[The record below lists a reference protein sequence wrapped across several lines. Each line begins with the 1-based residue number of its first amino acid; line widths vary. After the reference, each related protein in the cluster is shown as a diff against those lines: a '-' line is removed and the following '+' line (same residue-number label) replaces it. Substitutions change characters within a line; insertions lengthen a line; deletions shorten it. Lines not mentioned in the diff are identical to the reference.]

1 MPESIADEEDDE
13 IYKNLPDF
21 KYDDTLKKLENANKE
36 LQDRIRHL
44 EKQWHETAEEN
55 LKLKEE
61 NRQLHENIS
70 SLLKT
75 ANNELKRKD
84 RVIEEL
90 RKENNQ
96 LIFRRK
102 KISHKTE
109 VECQQH
115 TDDTRVHQKQELAH
129 NYSNVQWHEEEL
141 HLISGTSNRVTDIV
155 EDARDIL
162 KADNNLPDTNTCSSS
177 VNNELNDV
185 SNLGGDSS
193 ASSEILPVD
202 SIQDDYS
209 TWKARKNVVETV
221 FSARMRKRLNAST
234 EKNKKEIFDS
244 TNNKQLCVSGSHD
257 EKINSNKVENRPNDE
272 AVRHSNLQELEA
284 TKTVKGAAQNEKKS
298 ITAGSVVDELES
310 NPSGSV
316 EFHSVDAKQDHHCST
331 NIQKNVVESVFSAR
345 MRKRLNA
352 STENNKKEIYAS
364 TNNKLVCVSGSHA
377 VKINCSKDEK
387 HPNNEIAKHNNLQE
401 FDATETVKEPT
412 QNEEQS
418 VNAGNVVGEIGSN
431 SSGSLE
437 FDSVDSKLDHHCSTN
452 IQKNVVKAVSSEQM
466 RKQLN
471 ASAEKVGKE
480 IVVCTGTKQSY
491 DSTIDEAKIS
501 NSKEER
507 ETKNDTAGLNTLQKS
522 ETTEFEKEETQNERK
537 SVNAGNVIDE
547 LESSTSGS
555 VEFHS
560 VEAKQ
565 GHHCTTDVQN
575 NVIEAVFSEQR
586 KNQLH
591 VSAEKNDKEIP
602 VCTGTE
608 QSYHSRIGEL
618 KINSS
623 KEERDI
629 NNEIARHNIL
639 QELDASDVVKEAT
652 QSERKSVN
660 AGNIIG
666 ELGSKSS
673 QSEELHS
680 EDAEQA
686 HNSTTKVQKNV
697 FGTVFTEQVRKQL
710 NTSTEKDDKDIFV
723 YTGTKQSCASKI
735 DEVKINN
742 SKEERETDETSRHN
756 ACQVLGAKEMEVVA
770 TQKER
775 DSVNASN
782 IIGKL
787 ESDSSGA
794 IELHLVDAKQDY
806 YCTTNG
812 QKNVAETVC
821 SRQLRKKFSASI
833 EVECNDILVCTGAKQ
848 PCDSRNC
855 NVKVNSSKKERDEND
870 DSSVHNTHKKLEHI
884 ENLKEVSRNER
895 TFLNADSV
903 SRELSSYQ
911 SVEFQFAGAK
921 QDHNCTPEVQYE
933 GTEMVPIMQLKK
945 HLNASKEKDDQETL
959 TYARTKQPDGSRS
972 HDDNIIVSE
981 WEGDINDATDK
992 HETVQ
997 KFENTTDVK
1006 EVALNERKFADA
1018 INILEETSFGN
1029 PDLDNG
1035 SKDSRPEHVNARTSP
1050 NEQCSYSFHSKKYHS
1065 HVSDI
1070 GSHNPA
1076 IQNCH
1081 RSSSQS
1087 SSTKSSSVDSCVIQ
1101 SEERENAQ
1109 KSSLRESTKHAKQD
1123 VKTNYHIRGKQ
1134 MELRPKT
1141 SPSVR
1146 VANSVKSKY
1155 SRSRSKT
1162 PFDSSRFKIPK
1173 LSSKQRVRVERSSVL
1188 EQIDSESDGARTR
1201 YSRQYS
1207 AHNSHKSYT
1216 SYSSHSRVR
1225 QSFRDSQHYTDH
1237 RKYKHRDSSPVRGRS
1252 SSRSRHERRHGSAKF
1267 RDKDKRH
1274 IATRHQN
1281 VSKRSDSSRMET
1293 ANDLLK
1299 KKMYI
1304 VEAEKVIHSQKQS
1317 RNVDF
1322 SLDDYRRE
1330 IVTGKSGTTSSILG
1344 DDKHCK
1350 HSQIIPEYRKVTAE
1364 NYNERKTQRMETE
1377 DLNTSKGYEY
1387 KLKKIT
1393 FENKECRK
1401 PVLDLC
1407 RRLVS
1412 NSSSKLDKIPDT
1424 PELFHA
1430 ATNEPNPLWSSDSA
1444 LRPPEEQ
1451 RKENIVP
1458 TSDAHSVTSQASNDT
1473 EGKLKRVCNSAV
1485 FKTDGVSV
1493 SIFRETC
1500 DFSTSRKRKSVV
1512 IRSKR
1517 TSGSCDVDSPEEK
1530 RQRLNNNDKIIVGTT
1545 TASVRTVLDGT
1556 VTKSEQTVVEK
1567 TASVE
1572 TNVISPVQSFIGESR
1587 TERVQNISCTTDK
1600 QHTSVNDLGKLDHK
1614 LDLEDVKTHKE
1625 KASNTALHSE
1635 HVSEIKNPVS
1645 VCNNST
1651 TVSAPSLNV
1660 ESSVAG
1666 KVGCILQDVPL
1677 SKVSAN
1683 EEGLLCSMKDFAD
1696 HHELRFRKLVSERKS
1711 RRETRIEDMR
1721 EELEEGEILDGSP
1734 VKTAPAVS
1742 KFSEPVH
1749 NMTSEPSCH
1758 RNINPI
1764 SCSKPSL
1771 GDHLLAKERQ
1781 HDTYERQEIADFE
1794 TSNRYKVLEKFQNND
1809 YEESGGAKKQSSQC
1823 TKAREVKDSV
1833 TVNKK
1838 TEDIESVLLGAKFEK
1853 ESCGTNNIT
1862 CNADNKDFFEKREL
1876 VNHEVTD
1883 SVISSEVS
1891 KSVCLCSNAC
1901 QCTESNKQS
1910 DNRSDGNEMKCKGEV
1925 QSSSNPKSL
1934 KDGFSL
1940 CDKEATVSEDVN
1952 FSLLVEP
1959 EEICK
1964 QIDERKSDKKNETVK
1979 TKLASSCIQ
1988 ALSRGDTVMKD
1999 VDVSNRQKPEI
2010 DNSLVSGISVHKDTQ
2025 PKSYQK
2031 LHSESNKNTSEASKH
2046 TSVQDTGAPLSSKL
2060 VSPPRRKKNARMTI
2074 STSQSSLQSEILMAN
2089 LLQTHSPYKVGIHD
2103 EFVPLSTKYSE
2114 EIASGASCDNDNESL
2129 NCNSSKSA
2137 INMQSGDKHNSKSQ
2151 RITRSKTTRLS
2162 SPGCRPDE
2170 RNCNSKKSLK
2180 SSKKKLQK
2188 LMNFEN
2194 EQIKLEEGSCRM
2206 RPQLCQSGLQDTDL
2220 ICSYI
2225 AVDDLNVSTHLGNET
2240 TCVHTFGEL
2249 KSGNFQVENDNRKGE
2264 AGLQEISEGT
2274 INQRR
2279 QTLGKDSMEMAADG
2293 YAEGRGGKEPLSG
2306 EELLKI
2312 LEGSFEN
2319 ECGESKNVAK
2329 ESDSLQLENAVMS
2342 CPQQS
2347 EIITSTNLPS
2357 ATNKK
2362 NIIVRRRSRK
2372 CILEEAPMKFITIK
2386 PRDDTSPSGLIGS
2399 SVAITADEP
2408 HTNNSSPV
2416 CVTPSVPLC
2425 LQHDDNS
2432 SSSSSS
2438 SDNLVNAVSIVKDLC
2453 IISLI
2458 L

>member
-1 MPESIADEEDDE
+1 MPESIADEEEDE

-44 EKQWHETAEEN
+44 EKQCHETAEEN

-129 NYSNVQWHEEEL
+129 NYSNVQWHEEGL

-177 VNNELNDV
+177 ISNELNDV
-185 SNLGGDSS
+185 SSLEGDSS

-202 SIQDDYS
+202 SIEDDYS

-244 TNNKQLCVSGSHD
+244 TNIKQLRVSGSHD
-257 EKINSNKVENRPNDE
+257 EKINRNKVENHPNDE
-272 AVRHSNLQELEA
+272 TVRHSNLQELEA
-284 TKTVKGAAQNEKKS
+284 TDIVKGAAQNEKKS
-298 ITAGSVVDELES
+298 IKAASVVDELES

-316 EFHSVDAKQDHHCST
+316 EFHSVDAKQDHHSST
-331 NIQKNVVESVFSAR
+331 NIQKNVVE
-345 MRKRLNA
+345 
-352 STENNKKEIYAS
+352 
-364 TNNKLVCVSGSHA
+364 
-377 VKINCSKDEK
+377 
-387 HPNNEIAKHNNLQE
+387 
-401 FDATETVKEPT
+401 
-412 QNEEQS
+412 
-418 VNAGNVVGEIGSN
+418 
-431 SSGSLE
+431 
-437 FDSVDSKLDHHCSTN
+437 
-452 IQKNVVKAVSSEQM
+452 AVSSEQM

-507 ETKNDTAGLNTLQKS
+507 QTKNDTAGHNTLQKF
-522 ETTEFEKEETQNERK
+522 ETTESEKEETQNEKK

-608 QSYHSRIGEL
+608 QSYDSRIGEM

-629 NNEIARHNIL
+629 NNEIARHNTL
-639 QELDASDVVKEAT
+639 QELEASDVVKEAT
-652 QSERKSVN
+652 QSERKS

-673 QSEELHS
+673 QSEELNS
-680 EDAEQA
+680 EDAEQD

-697 FGTVFTEQVRKQL
+697 FGTVFTEQVRKKQL

-735 DEVKINN
+735 DEVKIN
-742 SKEERETDETSRHN
+742 SSTEERETDETSRHN
-756 ACQVLGAKEMEVVA
+756 ACQALGAKELEVEA
-770 TQKER
+770 TQKEK

-787 ESDSSGA
+787 ESDSSGG

-812 QKNVAETVC
+812 QKNVAETVF
-821 SRQLRKKFSASI
+821 STQLRKQFSASI

-848 PCDSRNC
+848 PCDSQNC

-884 ENLKEVSRNER
+884 ENLTEVSRNGR

-921 QDHNCTPEVQYE
+921 QDHNCTPDVQYE
-933 GTEMVPIMQLKK
+933 GTETVPIMQLKK
-945 HLNASKEKDDQETL
+945 HLNASKEKDEQDTL
-959 TYARTKQPDGSRS
+959 VYARTKQPDGSGS
-972 HDDNIIVSE
+972 HDDNIIVNE
-981 WEGDINDATDK
+981 GEGDTNDATDK

-1018 INILEETSFGN
+1018 INIVEETSFGN

-1035 SKDSRPEHVNARTSP
+1035 SKDSRPEPVNARTSP
-1050 NEQCSYSFHSKKYHS
+1050 NEQCSYSIHSKKYHS
-1065 HVSDI
+1065 RLSDI
-1070 GSHNPA
+1070 GSHNPT

-1134 MELRPKT
+1134 TEFRPKT

-1188 EQIDSESDGARTR
+1188 EQIDSESDSARTR

-1237 RKYKHRDSSPVRGRS
+1237 RKYKHRDSSPARGRS

-1281 VSKRSDSSRMET
+1281 VSKRSDSTRMET

-1407 RRLVS
+1407 HRLVS

-1430 ATNEPNPLWSSDSA
+1430 ATNEPNPLWSSDRA
-1444 LRPPEEQ
+1444 PRPTEEQ

-1458 TSDAHSVTSQASNDT
+1458 TSDAQSVTSQASNDT
-1473 EGKLKRVCNSAV
+1473 EGKLKSVCNSAV

-1530 RQRLNNNDKIIVGTT
+1530 RQRLNNNDKIIVATN

-1572 TNVISPVQSFIGESR
+1572 TNVISPVQSFIGGSR
-1587 TERVQNISCTTDK
+1587 TERVQNISCTTNK
-1600 QHTSVNDLGKLDHK
+1600 QHTSVNDLGKLDHNR
-1614 LDLEDVKTHKE
+1614 DLEDVKTHKE

-1660 ESSVAG
+1660 ESSVPG

-1677 SKVSAN
+1677 AKVSAN

-1696 HHELRFRKLVSERKS
+1696 HHELRFTNLRVERPEKRELVSKRKS

-1721 EELEEGEILDGSP
+1721 EELEEGEIVDGSP
-1734 VKTAPAVS
+1734 VKTSPAVS

-1749 NMTSEPSCH
+1749 NMTSESSCH
-1758 RNINPI
+1758 RNINPT
-1764 SCSKPSL
+1764 SCSKRSL
-1771 GDHLLAKERQ
+1771 GDNLLAKERQ

-1809 YEESGGAKKQSSQC
+1809 SEESGGARKQSSQC

-1833 TVNKK
+1833 TMNKK
-1838 TEDIESVLLGAKFEK
+1838 SEDIESVLLGAKFEK

-1862 CNADNKDFFEKREL
+1862 CNADNKDFFERREL
-1876 VNHEVTD
+1876 VNHQVTD

-1910 DNRSDGNEMKCKGEV
+1910 ENRSDGNEMKCKGEV

-1952 FSLLVEP
+1952 FSLHVEP

-2025 PKSYQK
+2025 PNSYQK
-2031 LHSESNKNTSEASKH
+2031 LLSESNKKTSEASKH

-2103 EFVPLSTKYSE
+2103 EFVTLSTKYSE

-2129 NCNSSKSA
+2129 NCNSCKSA

-2194 EQIKLEEGSCRM
+2194 EQIKLEEGSCKM
-2206 RPQLCQSGLQDTDL
+2206 RPQLCQSELQDTDL

-2264 AGLQEISEGT
+2264 TGLQEISEGT
-2274 INQRR
+2274 INQRS
-2279 QTLGKDSMEMAADG
+2279 QTLGKDSMEMAANG

-2319 ECGESKNVAK
+2319 ESGGSENVAK

-2386 PRDDTSPSGLIGS
+2386 PHDDTSPSDLIGS

-2408 HTNNSSPV
+2408 HTNNSSPK
-2416 CVTPSVPLC
+2416 T
-2425 LQHDDNS
+2425 NIAK
-2432 SSSSSS
+2432 
-2438 SDNLVNAVSIVKDLC
+2438 NIMF
-2453 IISLI
+2453 
-2458 L
+2458 